1 MPKSAAEPQQEPEE
15 AVDAEVV
22 PDPATEPAPAL
33 REPVADALQ
42 NADLVVR
49 DPRNENEVYV
59 AMDAHDAVRLVE
71 RLTEQA
77 QELNLGK
84 RWIYEFKSGGKWQR
98 GLTIDA
104 VEDIVQQMNWTG
116 KCAIGVVPETAV
128 FELIDGEDDE
138 KEWTVTIA
146 AEDAR
151 TGSRMLGTSQEPQR
165 MKLQNGSR
173 KFDKFARGKALSKAQ
188 RNAMESFIP
197 EKVKLTLIA
206 MAAGNP
212 QLVERIESAEE
223 AKAREWP
230 APLDTPEAKAAIEE
244 LREIYAEIR
253 EFAGG
258 QGAVKMPPGQF
269 NSYLLQSQHDLAALA
284 EMRDRLLRRK
294 TKIEGELKGS
304 S

>member
-1 MPKSAAEPQQEPEE
+1 MPAEPQEEPAEV
-15 AVDAEVV
+15 VDGQVV

-42 NADLVVR
+42 NADLVVA
-49 DPRNENEVYV
+49 DPRDENAVYV

-77 QELNLGK
+77 QEQNLGK
-84 RWIYEFKSGGKWQR
+84 RWIYEFKSGNEWQR
-98 GLTIDA
+98 GLTVDA

-116 KCAIGVVPETAV
+116 KCAIGVIPETAV
-128 FELIDGEDDE
+128 FELIEGEDDE

-151 TGSRMLGTSQEPQR
+151 TGSRLLGTSQEPQR
-165 MKLQNGSR
+165 MKLKSGAR

-223 AKAREWP
+223 AKARELP

-244 LREIYAEIR
+244 LRAIYTEIR
-253 EFAGG
+253 NLGGG
-258 QGAVKMPPGQF
+258 QGAIKLTPGQF
-269 NSYLLQSQHDLAALA
+269 GAYLLQSQHDLALLGN
-284 EMRDRLLRRK
+284 MRDWLLGRK
-294 TKIEGELKGS
+294 TKIEDELKGAS
-304 S
+304 